1 MVKVLIMQKRDKQ
14 SEKMSYVDVN
24 NDDTRDF
31 KVYLV
36 IFRPAENLT
45 INGLRFNNV
54 DEWNNM
60 QNDIFLVEDNSL
72 YNKLMN
78 NQK

>member
-45 INGLRFNNV
+45 INGLRCNNV
-54 DEWNNM
+54 DE
-60 QNDIFLVEDNSL
+60 
-72 YNKLMN
+72 
-78 NQK
+78 